1 MKNDPRALAQAQAI
15 KEGIVNLRTIIAE
28 ASCVPS
34 SFLPTLNNKFQEI
47 AKKCYIPENISILTH
62 EAQVYADQYLTDLL
76 GNYYSYLQD

>member
-1 MKNDPRALAQAQAI
+1 MKNDSRAMAQAQAI

-47 AKKCYIPENISILTH
+47 AKKCYIPEKAYYHMMSKFMQTNI
-62 EAQVYADQYLTDLL
+62 
-76 GNYYSYLQD
+76 